1 MSWHF
6 WICGKTV
13 QKFAELPI
21 YSQQQKYS
29 PGILVSSKVRSM
41 WIFAG
46 VREIGV
52 SNESGV
58 VVNGDF
64 CFFRSLYL
72 LNLNIQFQRHSHYIV
87 LCSPSLALH
96 WHRNGWPSMTVNGHF
111 ALKSRSSS
119 ESNGLAFWLS
129 ENTVEKIA
137 ELRIYCLWQQK
148 YSPATVLVISV
159 MKLFTGVTRRGN
171 VKPVNCI
178 FTFTVPT
185 SHTCCSLMSVV

>member
-29 PGILVSSKVRSM
+29 PGILGSSKVRFM

-46 VREIGV
+46 VREIGA
-52 SNESGV
+52 SNVSGV

-64 CFFRSLYL
+64 CFFRSLY
-72 LNLNIQFQRHSHYIV
+72 IQRHSHYIV

-96 WHRNGWPSMTVNGHF
+96 WHRNGWPSMTLNGCF

-129 ENTVEKIA
+129 ENTVEKFA
-137 ELRIYCLWQQK
+137 ELCIYCLWQQK
-148 YSPATVLVISV
+148 YSPATVLVI
-159 MKLFTGVTRRGN
+159 
-171 VKPVNCI
+171 
-178 FTFTVPT
+178 
-185 SHTCCSLMSVV
+185 